1 MVFLGYH
8 IEYWVLCKFNHSKQ
22 LLRWFLVEDIPGQTY
37 FTAFNDTVVKRGH
50 TEGIER
56 EKTSSQKSTVIA
68 FQLEWQVVLALEGI
82 ALKSK
87 LPRTLPSN

>member
-1 MVFLGYH
+1 MPAIRQ
-8 IEYWVLCKFNHSKQ
+8 IE
-22 LLRWFLVEDIPGQTY
+22 
-37 FTAFNDTVVKRGH
+37 FTMHRAMLKYTVVKRGH

-82 ALKSK
+82 TLKSK

>member
-1 MVFLGYH
+1 MVLESVSYRYANH
-8 IEYWVLCKFNHSKQ
+8 I
-22 LLRWFLVEDIPGQTY
+22 LVNTD
-37 FTAFNDTVVKRGH
+37 VKRGH

-82 ALKSK
+82 TLKSK
-87 LPRTLPSN
+87 LPRTLPSNYKLPLIFEKMNSF